1 MRTFLLTLLLAVSF
15 CTTSFAQD
23 NKEIYERAK
32 EWQERMNNVRNR
44 GEVQRPNIQP
54 RLQNDKHD
62 KPDRPMPPANFD
74 RGNHIGRPFPPQF
87 NGWQHPGFRPPVG
100 YFPVVQWYP
109 YGTWMNVGPV
119 VVSPDRR
126 YVRFGINA
134 GFSEYRG
141 FDTFNFYNGET
152 RNHRR

>member
-23 NKEIYERAK
+23 NKETYERAK
-32 EWQERMNNVRNR
+32 AWQERMNHARNR
-44 GEVQRPNIQP
+44 GEIQRPNIP
-54 RLQNDKHD
+54 HNFPNNKGDNS
-62 KPDRPMPPANFD
+62 DRPNF
-74 RGNHIGRPFPPQF
+74 GRPHLPPPNF